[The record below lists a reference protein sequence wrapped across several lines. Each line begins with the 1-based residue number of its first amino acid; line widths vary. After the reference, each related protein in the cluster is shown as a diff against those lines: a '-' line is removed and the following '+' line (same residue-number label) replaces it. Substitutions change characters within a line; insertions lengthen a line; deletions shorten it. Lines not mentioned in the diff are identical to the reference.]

1 MGGRS
6 HGQGRWVYSGVLK
19 DEVRHVIIIIERE
32 RKGKPCA
39 PVDLHMT
46 SEKGQK
52 KGQQCARYAVTL
64 NTITPPNFQCNI
76 TMN

>member
-1 MGGRS
+1 M
-6 HGQGRWVYSGVLK
+6 YSGVLK

-52 KGQQCARYAVTL
+52 KDSSAHVTL
-64 NTITPPNFQCNI
+64 SLLTQ
-76 TMN
+76 